1 MYLALEH
8 YIIDKSTGVT
18 NINKFTLNHLQNKN
32 LLITELQ
39 LIFDQNLCELKAK
52 VQELVIKTHIVQPLN
67 IIIHIII
74 LYIIIILL
82 LINVI
87 YVLIL

>member
-1 MYLALEH
+1 MFYF
-8 YIIDKSTGVT
+8 KS
-18 NINKFTLNHLQNKN
+18 FTEQESQN

-39 LIFDQNLCELKAK
+39 LIFDQDLCELKAK